1 MPLAKAAT
9 IPTRKRNRKRKR
21 RAASSSSS
29 SASSSSSSSEDE
41 SPQVTTIPV
50 PTKIIVQQDS
60 SDSESDSSSSSSSSS
75 SASSESS
82 SSVRSTGLQAAATTH
97 ALPKPKRRDS
107 HSPSPPPT
115 ALPSFLPPS
124 GTEGSHK
131 REEELRARFRS
142 FWMASVADGF
152 RADLE
157 ELHKVSKFTYWS
169 ASEPDLIG
177 GRGMQEPNL
186 TGSRLSL
193 LIDSLASGA
202 DVFMSGPSGTS
213 RGGLES
219 ISGINE
225 MEVVLDGTT

>member
-41 SPQVTTIPV
+41 SPQTFGFRVRLFIF
-50 PTKIIVQQDS
+50 ILRF
-60 SDSESDSSSSSSSSS
+60 
-75 SASSESS
+75 SESS
-82 SSVRSTGLQAAATTH
+82 SSVRSTSLQAAATTH

-157 ELHKVSKFTYWS
+157 ELHK
-169 ASEPDLIG
+169 
-177 GRGMQEPNL
+177 EPNL
-186 TGSRLSL
+186 TESRLSL

>member
-60 SDSESDSSSSSSSSS
+60 SDSESDSSSSSS
-75 SASSESS
+75 ASSESS
-82 SSVRSTGLQAAATTH
+82 SSVRSTSLQAAATTH

-157 ELHKVSKFTYWS
+157 ELHK
-169 ASEPDLIG
+169 
-177 GRGMQEPNL
+177 EPNL
-186 TGSRLSL
+186 TESRLSL